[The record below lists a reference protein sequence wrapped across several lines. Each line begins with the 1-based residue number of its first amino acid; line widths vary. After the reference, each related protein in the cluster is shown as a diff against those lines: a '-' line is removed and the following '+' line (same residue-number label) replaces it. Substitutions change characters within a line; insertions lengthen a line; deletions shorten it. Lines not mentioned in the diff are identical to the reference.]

1 MDRALVKCS
10 FNQIDYDRPKHLSY
24 VRVPV
29 VTKAACKS
37 DYGLDEDGSDKIT
50 DAMIC
55 AGYPGIGGKDA
66 CKGDSGGPLV
76 CDVGGTAIVVGV
88 VSWGAGCASPY
99 FPGVYARTSHVLHW
113 IYSHMEFND
122 VKTIKILK

>member
-1 MDRALVKCS
+1 
-10 FNQIDYDRPKHLSY
+10 
-24 VRVPV
+24 
-29 VTKAACKS
+29 
-37 DYGLDEDGSDKIT
+37 
-50 DAMIC
+50 MIC